1 MKELAPSF
9 TVKKRKRWNSN
20 AGAWALGAR
29 PSLAVLGP
37 CHRGSISGKHGR
49 LVS

>member
-1 MKELAPSF
+1 MKELAPNF
-9 TVKKRKRWNSN
+9 TVKKQKQWNSN

-29 PSLAVLGP
+29 PSVAVLGP
-37 CHRGSISGKHGR
+37 CHRGSVSGKHGR